1 MRPDLSPTAL
11 LVSYPGA
18 SLGGVEVTLAITSLP
33 ILSFINFC
41 FPNNIH
47 TFNGKNLFV
56 TDKTRFS
63 HLSLPPEVSHL
74 RLLYILLDI
83 LLVHLE
89 LHMYLEK

>member
-1 MRPDLSPTAL
+1 M
-11 LVSYPGA
+11 
-18 SLGGVEVTLAITSLP
+18 TSLP
-33 ILSFINFC
+33 IVSFVNFC
-41 FPNNIH
+41 FPNSIH
-47 TFNGKNLFV
+47 RFNGKNLVV

-83 LLVHLE
+83 LLVPLE